1 VGEVAHHAD
10 EGPFGA
16 WGSAGP
22 VGRCVLGCRRAAV
35 SQRLP
40 PSLRSVATEDVV
52 EIRSFGVAGSVGRPG
67 GRSVVP
73 GRSQGF
79 PSSDFCLAVVSVL
92 GLLPRRGFGLGTSAR
107 SPGVPFLLRGR
118 RGFRPSARSPEV
130 PSFCAVAEG
139 SVLLPG
145 RRGFRPSARSPRV
158 PSFCPVAEGSVLLPR
173 SPRVPFLLP
182 GRRGF
187 RSTARS
193 PGVRSLL
200 PVWPVSPPRLSSRVW
215 ARVPVCSS
223 CPPTAP
229 LGVLMGPRSG
239 FRPMASPDGWPL
251 VSTGRCCLAAG

>member
-145 RRGFRPSARSPRV
+145 RRGFRPSA
-158 PSFCPVAEGSVLLPR
+158 PVAEGSVP
-173 SPRVPFLLP
+173 S
-182 GRRGF
+182 
-187 RSTARS
+187 ARS
-193 PGVRSLL
+193 PGVPFHC
-200 PVWPVSPPRLSSRVW
+200 PVAGGSVPAARLARFPAASVF
-215 ARVPVCSS
+215 ARV
-223 CPPTAP
+223 
-229 LGVLMGPRSG
+229 GPCAR
-239 FRPMASPDGWPL
+239 
-251 VSTGRCCLAAG
+251 V